1 MTPEEAKRNVLV
13 REIEWWRRNKLLPE
27 AYCDFLL
34 NLYLNEPGNR
44 SGLGSAV
51 RRFGN
56 AKPLQWLLCFSI
68 FALICIILLYFS
80 AFSYVLQMV
89 LAAAATL
96 GMLALAVWR
105 RRRAPVGAQFAFGTA
120 MLIPPV
126 AGLAVLDSA
135 GWLNK
140 GGLTALLFGCSV
152 FWIACGVA
160 FRLAILQAGGLLL
173 AMGGYAL
180 LLSDRLEGPGWL
192 EVQLCWVP
200 LAILFVWLSWFLHDR
215 VPGSGAALFG
225 AALVAWHVPEIYSV
239 LANVDRPWVEA
250 QFLVKTALLG
260 IGLFRLR
267 RHWTEWVA

>member
-13 REIEWWRRNKLLPE
+13 REIEWWRQSKLLPE

-34 NLYLNEPGNR
+34 NLYLNEPRDR
-44 SGLGSAV
+44 SRLGSAV

-56 AKPLQWLLCFSI
+56 AKPLQWLFVFAI
-68 FALICIILLYFS
+68 FTLICIILLYFS

-89 LAAAATL
+89 LAAATTL
-96 GMLALAVWR
+96 VLLALAVR
-105 RRRAPVGAQFAFGTA
+105 RRGRAPLGAQFALGTA

-135 GWLNK
+135 GWLNN
-140 GGLTALLFGCSV
+140 GGLAALLFVCAV
-152 FWIACGVA
+152 FWIACGVT

-180 LLSDRLEGPGWL
+180 LLADRLDGPGWL

-200 LAILFVWLSWFLHDR
+200 LAILFAWLSWFLHDR

-239 LANVDRPWVEA
+239 LAHVDRPWVEA

-260 IGLFRLR
+260 FGLFRLR